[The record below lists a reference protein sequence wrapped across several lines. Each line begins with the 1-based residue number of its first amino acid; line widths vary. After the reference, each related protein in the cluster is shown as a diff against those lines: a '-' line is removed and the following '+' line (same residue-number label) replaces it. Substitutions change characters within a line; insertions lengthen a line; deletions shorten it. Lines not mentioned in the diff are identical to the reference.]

1 MLHNEHDHESG
12 GKTYPTCKWRTSINS
27 SITKD
32 EVENGKLTVA
42 VHQDT
47 SLGTDSVVYKFLG
60 ATNASVLRWRASVVQ
75 SRAPREQAN
84 EVLFFI
90 VLYI

>member
-1 MLHNEHDHESG
+1 MTTKAGERLIPPASD
-12 GKTYPTCKWRTSINS
+12 WTSINS

-47 SLGTDSVVYKFLG
+47 SLGIDSVVYKFLG
-60 ATNASVLRWRASVVQ
+60 TTNASALRWRASVVQ

-84 EVLFFI
+84 KVLFFI